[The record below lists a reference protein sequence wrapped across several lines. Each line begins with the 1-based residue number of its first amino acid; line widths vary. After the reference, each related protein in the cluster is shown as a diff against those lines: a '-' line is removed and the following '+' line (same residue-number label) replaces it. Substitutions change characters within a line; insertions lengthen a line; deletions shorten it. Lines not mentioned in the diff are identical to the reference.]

1 MNNCECNDY
10 ISISA
15 LIARMEKGVSSNEI
29 ITVNYQLCGNNQ
41 NIVWTSTDDDI
52 VSVSYN
58 KNTNKVTITAKTV
71 GTATVK
77 AYCEEDPNIYDYCTV
92 EVLDKMPVTKVKFDP
107 DEIFIEKGKTVKLNT
122 IVYPL
127 GAGNRT
133 LSWKSDNES
142 IVTVNDKGVVTAKAE
157 GTALITATAKDGS
170 GMSDICIVRVGSCD
184 CDCCDENNFRF
195 INSTIELNVGASYRN
210 PLYCETGEPLSWSSN
225 NPSAATVDSEN
236 GMITAKRTGIAKI
249 TVRKVNNPSIYAM
262 CEVWVRGNTPVFM
275 LHGRQS
281 NSIGTWGAINGVTA
295 ASLSNLNDHYD
306 YCENAEV
313 TDKSKEYINTET
325 QKMVAHPKLKELIT
339 DSAEKQFYND
349 YKVFNGEY
357 GDGYKNVHPEGGNL
371 AYYLAKNGYTPNVDM
386 FVFNYPN
393 QDAVVHSAK
402 KFKCYIENLIK
413 SVREGDNDQLKA
425 TFYKSRR
432 DYMLNRYTINIVGH
446 SMGGLVARYYIENLG
461 QDTHVDKLI
470 TICTPHWG
478 SGYGDLS
485 SLVGSD
491 IHVLCDHDLD
501 LDSAMFGGNYSTN
514 LNCNA
519 VLSNCYNGSYTLTD
533 ELLYNKTRKTRY
545 YAIAGI
551 DYPFGLSSNND
562 YTFELPTSFTT
573 MQQIVDYFTE
583 KGIYSFNPSAMLT
596 VEIDIEDVGDN
607 MVGFLS
613 QIGWIGDNQNTTP
626 APRIQMEK
634 IFVDVDT
641 DGGNG
646 GGFFIVEILPDGS
659 NIFHSKVN
667 HRQSVCNKIIEYLEE

>member
-1 MNNCECNDY
+1 
-10 ISISA
+10 
-15 LIARMEKGVSSNEI
+15 
-29 ITVNYQLCGNNQ
+29 
-41 NIVWTSTDDDI
+41 
-52 VSVSYN
+52 
-58 KNTNKVTITAKTV
+58 
-71 GTATVK
+71 
-77 AYCEEDPNIYDYCTV
+77 
-92 EVLDKMPVTKVKFDP
+92 MPVTEVKFEP
-107 DEIFIEKGKTVKLNT
+107 DEVFIEKGETVKLNT

-133 LSWKSDNES
+133 LSWSSDNKS
-142 IVTVNDKGVVTAKAE
+142 VASVTNAGVVTAKEE

-170 GMSDICIVRVGSCD
+170 GMSDICIVCVGSCD

-210 PLYCETGEPLSWSSN
+210 PLYCETGELLSWSSN
-225 NPSAATVDSEN
+225 NTSAATVDSEN

-295 ASLSNLNDHYD
+295 ASLSNLNDHYN
-306 YCENAEV
+306 YCENAKV
-313 TDKSKEYINTET
+313 TDKSKEYINVET
-325 QKMVAHPKLKELIT
+325 QNMVAHTKLKDLIT
-339 DSAEKQFYND
+339 DGAEKQFYND

-432 DYMLNRYTINIVGH
+432 DYILNRYTINIVGH

-478 SGYGDLS
+478 SDYADLS
-485 SLVGSD
+485 NGIIGDVVGIFKD
-491 IHVLCDHDLD
+491 IHYVCDHDLSVE
-501 LDSAMFGGNYSTN
+501 SAMYGEEKP
-514 LNCNA
+514 LQVIDCNKE
-519 VLSNCYNGSYTLTD
+519 CTENGYILTD
-533 ELLYNKTRKTRY
+533 SLEYSKSRQTKY
-545 YAIAGI
+545 YAIAGV
-551 DYPFGLSSNND
+551 DYDAAYLNLND
-562 YTFELPTSFTT
+562 YTFVMPTNFTT
-573 MQQIVDYFTE
+573 LQEISDYFYGKNVYKLTG
-583 KGIYSFNPSAMLT
+583 KDLHIDQKPNPK
-596 VEIDIEDVGDN
+596 DIGDN
-607 MVGFLS
+607 VVGFLS
-613 QIGWIGDNQNTTP
+613 QIGWLVNTGDVPNKKIDMAKILVCVDTQGDNSI
-626 APRIQMEK
+626 AS
-634 IFVDVDT
+634 
-641 DGGNG
+641 
-646 GGFFIVEILPDGS
+646 LL
-659 NIFHSKVN
+659 HSKIP
-667 HRQSVCNKIIEYLEE
+667 HREKVLDMVIKFLND